1 MLKYAYDSPE
11 QEIKAWIDPTSGS
24 LNFQIEKETVTIP
37 YEIGYEM
44 VMVLKQKQSIF
55 QEEERRKENVWSR
68 MMSLLTKQPKESVT
82 QLKGHRY
89 EVA

>member
-1 MLKYAYDSPE
+1 MLKYSYESNE
-11 QEIKAWIDPTSGS
+11 QEIKAWVDPLSGS
-24 LNFQIEKETVTIP
+24 LNFQTEKETVTIP

-44 VMVLKQKQSIF
+44 IMVLKQKQSIY
-55 QEEERRKENVWSR
+55 QEQERRKENVWSR
-68 MMSLLTKQPKESVT
+68 MMSLLMKQPKETVT